1 MKFYKLMALTLN
13 GIIFLVGL
21 QACSTPPRGPDAE
34 QIKKG
39 ANEGAQDLRMEEERQ
54 KQ

>member
-1 MKFYKLMALTLN
+1 MKFYRLMACTLT

-21 QACSTPPRGPDAE
+21 QACSTPPKGPDAE

-39 ANEGAQDLRMEEERQ
+39 ADEGAQDLRMEEERH